1 MPKLKEEMPVK
12 IIEKM
17 CNMIE
22 EEIHDAEKYIRCA
35 LNYKDDKDMRDVA
48 ELFYRLATE
57 EMNHMNML
65 HTQVV
70 SLIDNYR
77 KTEGEP
83 PKEMLMLYDIL
94 HRKHIDDAATVKAM
108 INMYKGQ

>member
-1 MPKLKEEMPVK
+1 MK
-12 IIEKM
+12 IIEKLSG
-17 CNMIE
+17 MIE

-35 LNYKDDKDMRDVA
+35 LYYKDDKDMRDVA
-48 ELFYRLATE
+48 EMFYKLSNE
-57 EMNHMNML
+57 EMGHMNML
-65 HTQVV
+65 HTQVT

-94 HRKHIDDAATVKAM
+94 HRKHIDDAAIVKAM

>member
-1 MPKLKEEMPVK
+1 MK
-12 IIEKM
+12 IIEKLS
-17 CNMIE
+17 NMIE

-48 ELFYRLATE
+48 EMFYRLANE
-57 EMNHMNML
+57 EMGHMNIL
-65 HTQVV
+65 HSQVV
-70 SLIDNYR
+70 TLIDNYR

-83 PKEMLMLYDIL
+83 PKEILMLYEIL

-108 INMYKGQ
+108 ISMYKG

>member
-1 MPKLKEEMPVK
+1 MK
-12 IIEKM
+12 IIEKLST
-17 CNMIE
+17 MIE

-35 LNYKDDKDMRDVA
+35 LMYKDDKDMRDVA
-48 ELFYRLATE
+48 EMFYRLSTE

-70 SLIDNYR
+70 TLIENYR
-77 KTEGEP
+77 KTNGEP

-94 HRKHIDDAATVKAM
+94 HQKHIDDAATVKAM